1 MPAFSI
7 STILQ
12 VVVAIGLL
20 NVWLLRPGRATSY
33 RGGTAQSLKEEFA
46 AYGLPDVVFYLVGVL
61 KIGSAIALI
70 AGIWNES
77 LVLPAAAVVAVLMV
91 AALAMHIKVKDPA
104 IKSLPAFLMLIMSAS
119 LCALALM

>member
-46 AYGLPDVVFYLVGVL
+46 AYGLPDVAFYLVGVL

-91 AALAMHIKVKDPA
+91 AALAMHTKVKDPA